1 MESRHESIFIDNLT
15 QEEKE
20 KIEKVIKE
28 VKPDVYIFD

>member
-20 KIEKVIKE
+20 KIEKVIKRRI
-28 VKPDVYIFD
+28 VKCL

>member
-20 KIEKVIKE
+20 KIEKVIKKE
-28 VKPDVYIFD
+28 HS